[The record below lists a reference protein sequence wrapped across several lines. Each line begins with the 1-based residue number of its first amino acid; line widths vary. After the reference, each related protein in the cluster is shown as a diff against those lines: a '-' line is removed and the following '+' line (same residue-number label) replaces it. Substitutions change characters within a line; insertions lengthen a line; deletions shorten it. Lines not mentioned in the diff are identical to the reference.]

1 MQTAEPVYVARGK
14 TSQHGFSWIAYV
26 TEKYQGET
34 RTVGCAAATQN
45 RIATCAL
52 DSRDYG
58 AGRCVALDQDELVLQ
73 VGLDLPN
80 PCALLDGFSSL

>member
-1 MQTAEPVYVARGK
+1 MQRGVIHLSK
-14 TSQHGFSWIAYV
+14 GSLIACI
-26 TEKYQGET
+26 TGKDEGEI

-58 AGRCVALDQDELVLQ
+58 AGGCVALDQDDLVLQ
-73 VGLDLPN
+73 VGLDLSN
-80 PCALLDGFSSL
+80 PCALLDGFS